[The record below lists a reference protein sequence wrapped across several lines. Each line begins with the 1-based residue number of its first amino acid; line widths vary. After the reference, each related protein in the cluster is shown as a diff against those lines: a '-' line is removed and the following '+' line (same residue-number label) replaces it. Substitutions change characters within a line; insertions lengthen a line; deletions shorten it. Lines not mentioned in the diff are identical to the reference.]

1 MGDIKKQGK
10 HSKIRGYI
18 HDFGKFFIDISK
30 LAFGSLVL
38 GTIIRWDIPHM
49 TTFILGIIFTIV
61 VASAGIILSR
71 KYEEK

>member
-1 MGDIKKQGK
+1 MGDIKKQAR
-10 HSKIRGYI
+10 HSKIDGYI
-18 HDFGKFFIDISK
+18 HDFGKLFIDISK

-49 TTFILGIIFTIV
+49 TTFVLGIIFTIV

-71 KYEEK
+71 KYKEK